1 MPGGRVC
8 RGKLCSAC
16 NGDDLVP
23 APLRQGIQRPKEAA
37 PPPQPPMPQ
46 GEERACQFLGRG
58 RRVRTGVSSALW
70 DSCGLS
76 GQREHECPRSR
87 ASQRRH
93 SSQGA
98 SATKLVRAE
107 YKDTSKTAP
116 RHPWHC
122 PEVPRG
128 TLWAPILQPAV
139 GPIGQGPPKMS
150 DEAWGP
156 DDSTD
161 LPCLQGSEE
170 GGRLHTRITLAFQG
184 PETQRFESTF
194 RSQGGHFLEMHI
206 KI

>member
-70 DSCGLS
+70 DSWGLS

-128 TLWAPILQPAV
+128 TLWAPILQPATCR
-139 GPIGQGPPKMS
+139 GTDWPRPSK
-150 DEAWGP
+150 DERRGLGAG
-156 DDSTD
+156 
-161 LPCLQGSEE
+161 
-170 GGRLHTRITLAFQG
+170 
-184 PETQRFESTF
+184 
-194 RSQGGHFLEMHI
+194 
-206 KI
+206 

>member
-1 MPGGRVC
+1 MPGERVC

-107 YKDTSKTAP
+107 YKDTSETAP
-116 RHPWHC
+116 RHPWRC

-128 TLWAPILQPAV
+128 TLWARILQPATCR
-139 GPIGQGPPKMS
+139 GTDWPRPSK
-150 DEAWGP
+150 DERRGLGAG
-156 DDSTD
+156 
-161 LPCLQGSEE
+161 
-170 GGRLHTRITLAFQG
+170 
-184 PETQRFESTF
+184 
-194 RSQGGHFLEMHI
+194 
-206 KI
+206 